1 MYNDKRSKIL
11 ILGGAAHVNG
21 SAGMEFHC
29 PSFLGTFIVGHFLL
43 LSTQHLLFMT
53 GYIGIC
59 KFDNF
64 ACTLSLSHL
73 WCIGGFMPSSFVGP
87 PLLGGFVPSSF
98 GCTYFI
104 LLQGWCAYEFVVTP
118 QPASPWALSIHKT
131 DDFEWFK
138 NSTCNILGIA
148 FCYIGRY
155 GGHCWK

>member
-1 MYNDKRSKIL
+1 MIREVKY
-11 ILGGAAHVNG
+11 
-21 SAGMEFHC
+21 
-29 PSFLGTFIVGHFLL
+29 SFWVVQLMSTVQQVWSSIAPHFLAL
-43 LSTQHLLFMT
+43 LLLNTFCFFPLNT
-53 GYIGIC
+53 YYLWQDILVSV
-59 KFDNF
+59 NLT
-64 ACTLSLSHL
+64 TLPAHSLSPLMH
-73 WCIGGFMPSSFVGP
+73 GGFVPSSFVGP

-131 DDFEWFK
+131 DYFEWFK